1 MNRLLAGCSQRED
14 VEHVPIS
21 SPLKMFPTKGF
32 VLLLPSFGP
41 PNRERKVV
49 AQRCHGQTASTI
61 AAQTGQWSKK
71 ERERVAGEERRVINR
86 RGG

>member
-1 MNRLLAGCSQRED
+1 MC
-14 VEHVPIS
+14 
-21 SPLKMFPTKGF
+21 PTKGF
-32 VLLLPSFGP
+32 VPLLPSFGP

-71 ERERVAGEERRVINR
+71 ERERSPVRREGLLIGAGMTGADV
-86 RGG
+86 GDDVVDG